1 MKLLYSLF
9 GTALDREEI
18 ESKTVTLTPAVQRY
32 ILEHAVTETD
42 TQRALR
48 SDTLG
53 IAESGMQI
61 SPDQGQLLRFLVSLM
76 GVENAIEVGV
86 FTGYSALCIAS
97 ALPEHGRLLACDVSE
112 AWTGIA
118 KPFWTAAGVA
128 DRIDLR
134 IGPARDTLNQVLA
147 SEGEGQFDF
156 AFIDADKTN
165 YAVYYEQCLQLLR
178 PGGLMAFDNMLW
190 GGSVADATRTDPDTV
205 SLRDLSATL
214 KSDPRVEYCLL
225 TVGDGV
231 GLVRKR

>member
-1 MKLLYSLF
+1 M
-9 GTALDREEI
+9 
-18 ESKTVTLTPAVQRY
+18 
-32 ILEHAVTETD
+32 TD
-42 TQRALR
+42 TLYEYVIAQSVVESDVQRALR
-48 SDTLG
+48 LETAKQ
-53 IAESGMQI
+53 AEADMQI
-61 SPDQGQLLRFLVSLM
+61 GPDQGQVLRFLVSLL

-97 ALPEHGRLLACDVSE
+97 ALPDHGRLLACDVSE
-112 AWTGIA
+112 TWTGIG

-134 IGPARDTLNQVLA
+134 IGPARDTLDQVLI
-147 SEGEGQFDF
+147 SDGEGQFDF

-165 YAVYYEQCLQLLR
+165 YATYYEQCLQLLR

-190 GGSVADATRTDPDTV
+190 GGSVADATRMDPDTAA
-205 SLRDLSATL
+205 LRDLSATL